1 MDFPT
6 GSMYKQSLN
15 LENVSSVALL
25 GVKDEN
31 LNFLEE
37 HLGVKITVRGYY
49 LTITGEKERV
59 RKSVE
64 LIDKLINSL
73 QKGGSLTTSDIEYF
87 LYTKKNKRNIILL
100 PDYVIKPRTENQSR
114 YLEEIEK
121 NAITISIGPAGTGK
135 TYLAVAAAIS
145 ALLSKKVSRII
156 LARPAVE
163 AGESLGFLPGDYEE
177 KVQPYLIPLY
187 DAIYEMMPS
196 RKIQEYIDNGI
207 IEIAPLA
214 FMRGRNL
221 KDSFVILDE
230 AQNTTHTQMKMFL
243 TRIGEDSKAVITG
256 DVTQID
262 LPDRTTSGLVELQD
276 ILENLED
283 ISFVYLNESDV
294 VRNPVVEKIVRAYK
308 KYEENKSK

>member
-1 MDFPT
+1 MF
-6 GSMYKQSLN
+6 SKSLN
-15 LENVSSVALL
+15 LKDVSNVALL

-37 HLGVKITVRGYY
+37 HLGVKITVRGSK
-49 LTITGEKERV
+49 LTIAGEENRV
-59 RKSVE
+59 CKSLDV
-64 LIDKLINSL
+64 INKLTKSL
-73 QKGGSLTTSDIEYF
+73 EKGGNLTTSDIKYF
-87 LYTKKNKRNIILL
+87 LHSEGNKKNIILL
-100 PDYVIKPRTENQSR
+100 PDDVIKPRTANQSA
-114 YLEEIEK
+114 YLEKIEK
-121 NAITISIGPAGTGK
+121 QVITIAIGPAGTGK
-135 TYLAVAAAIS
+135 TYLAVASAIS

-177 KVQPYLIPLY
+177 KVKPYLIPLY
-187 DAIYEMMPS
+187 DAIYEMMPQKKMQQYMDS
-196 RKIQEYIDNGI
+196 GI

-243 TRIGEDSKAVITG
+243 TRIGEDSKAVVTG

-262 LPDRTTSGLVELQD
+262 LPDKKTSGLREIQD
-276 ILENLED
+276 VLSGLED
-283 ISFVYLNESDV
+283 ISFVYLNENDV

-308 KYEENKSK
+308 EYEENKNK